1 MEHTND
7 VLSVNPGASYKDF
20 IKNVVNGII
29 LNVVNNVDGAGSNEL
44 IQRVETLIIEEKS
57 ILRSFLL
64 REDLVLARLSLERLQ
79 EVMAVYEE
87 LYELAATFE
96 PNAGGDKNLSL
107 TGLGLGKSS
116 VELAAIPKLDQF
128 SGDPKSGF

>member
-20 IKNVVNGII
+20 IKNVVNRII

-44 IQRVETLIIEEKS
+44 IQQVETLTVEEKS

-64 REDLVLARLSLERLQ
+64 KEDLVLA
-79 EVMAVYEE
+79 
-87 LYELAATFE
+87 
-96 PNAGGDKNLSL
+96 
-107 TGLGLGKSS
+107 
-116 VELAAIPKLDQF
+116 
-128 SGDPKSGF
+128 